1 MLTTVLNPAAAR
13 STSITAGSERAGDT
27 ASGRQHL
34 RQPGDCIIVNAQI
47 VTPAGIRRQASVR
60 VEEGR
65 IAEIVDGPIAGRHT
79 VDAGGHHLFPGF
91 IDIHSDAIEKGI
103 EPRPNT
109 FFPVN
114 IAVYELDKK
123 IASCGI
129 TTMFHSLSFAE
140 LEVGLRN
147 NSTAAGIIREIN
159 GLAGKLRVNTR
170 IHARFEITDLGAVP
184 FLEGLIADGQIDLFS
199 FMDHSPGQGQFR
211 DILTF
216 KQYYGPVYAKTD
228 AEMDH
233 IIARKLEARN
243 GGGRDAIGRLLQLC
257 REGGIAVASHD
268 DDSREKMAWLKEM
281 GIGLTEFPV
290 NIEAVRAAREMGIR
304 VCLGSPNVVRGQS
317 QAKNL
322 SAREAISWGYGDILC
337 SDYSP
342 MTLLHAVLTLER
354 LGILDLPEAVA
365 MVSLNPARA
374 VDIDDRTGSLAVGKD
389 ADMVLVDHADDFPR
403 VLKTFIAGREVFA
416 TC

>member
-1 MLTTVLNPAAAR
+1 MQDRFVMINV
-13 STSITAGSERAGDT
+13 
-27 ASGRQHL
+27 H
-34 RQPGDCIIVNAQI
+34 V
-47 VTPAGIRRQASVR
+47 VTPEGVRENASLR

-65 IAEIVDGPIAGRHT
+65 IAEIADGGLNGVRVI
-79 VDAGGHHLFPGF
+79 DGGGNFLFPGF

-109 FFPVN
+109 FFPVD

-123 IASCGI
+123 IAACGI

-147 NSTAAGIIREIN
+147 NNTAAGIIREIN
-159 GLAGKLRVNTR
+159 KLSHKLKVNTK

-184 FLEGLIADGQIDLFS
+184 YLQGLIGDGQINLFS

-211 DILTF
+211 DILAF
-216 KQYYGPVYAKTD
+216 KSYYGPVYAKSD
-228 AEMDH
+228 AEMDD
-233 IIARKLEARN
+233 IIERKLEAKKSHTPAIIAEMITTC
-243 GGGRDAIGRLLQLC
+243 RDHDIAI
-257 REGGIAVASHD
+257 ASHD
-268 DDSREKMAWLKEM
+268 DDSREKIRWLKEM
-281 GIGLTEFPV
+281 NIGMTEFPV
-290 NIEAVRAAREMGIR
+290 NIEAVRAARELGVS

-322 SAREAISWGYGDILC
+322 SAREAISWGFGDILC

-354 LGILDLPEAVA
+354 LGILPLHEALK
-365 MVSLNPARA
+365 MVSLNPAQA
-374 VDIDDRTGSLAVGKD
+374 VGIAGETGSLAEGKA
-389 ADMVLVDHADDFPR
+389 ADMVLVDHSDDFPR
-403 VLKTFIAGREVFA
+403 VLKTFVGGREVFA

>member
-1 MLTTVLNPAAAR
+1 MQDRFV
-13 STSITAGSERAGDT
+13 
-27 ASGRQHL
+27 
-34 RQPGDCIIVNAQI
+34 IINAQI
-47 VTPAGIRRQASVR
+47 VTPEGVRENGSLR
-60 VEEGR
+60 VEDGR
-65 IAEIVDGPIAGRHT
+65 IAEIADGALNSARVIDAAGNY
-79 VDAGGHHLFPGF
+79 LFPGF

-109 FFPVN
+109 FFPVD

-123 IASCGI
+123 IAACGI
-129 TTMFHSLSFAE
+129 TTMYHSLSFAE

-147 NSTAAGIIREIN
+147 NNTAAGIIREIN
-159 GLAGKLRVNTR
+159 TLRHKLKVNTK

-184 FLEGLIADGQIDLFS
+184 YLQGLIGDGQINLFS

-211 DILTF
+211 DILAF
-216 KQYYGPVYAKTD
+216 KSYYGPVYAKSD

-233 IIARKLEARN
+233 IIQRKLDAKKEHTPAIIAEMIKTC
-243 GGGRDAIGRLLQLC
+243 RDHDIAI
-257 REGGIAVASHD
+257 ASHD
-268 DDSREKMAWLKEM
+268 DDSREKIQWLKEM
-281 GIGLTEFPV
+281 NIGMTEFPV
-290 NIEAVRAAREMGIR
+290 NIEAVRAARELGVS

-317 QAKNL
+317 QGKNL
-322 SAREAISWGYGDILC
+322 SAREAISWGFGDILC

-354 LGILDLPEAVA
+354 LGILPLHEALK

-374 VDIDDRTGSLAVGKD
+374 VGIADETGSLEEGKA
-389 ADMVLVDHADDFPR
+389 ADLVLVDHSDDFPR
-403 VLKTFIAGREVFA
+403 VLKTFVGGREVFA

>member
-1 MLTTVLNPAAAR
+1 MKDRFVIANT
-13 STSITAGSERAGDT
+13 
-27 ASGRQHL
+27 
-34 RQPGDCIIVNAQI
+34 QI
-47 VTPAGIRRQASVR
+47 VTPAGVRENASLR
-60 VEEGR
+60 VEDGIITR
-65 IAEIVDGPIAGRHT
+65 IADGDLNGTRVIDGAGNF
-79 VDAGGHHLFPGF
+79 LFPGF

-109 FFPVN
+109 FFPVD

-129 TTMFHSLSFAE
+129 TTMYHSLSFAE

-147 NSTAAGIIREIN
+147 NSTAAGIIRKIN
-159 GLAGKLRVNTR
+159 KLSHKLKVNTR

-184 FLEGLIADGQIDLFS
+184 FLQGLIRDELVQLFS

-211 DILTF
+211 DILAF
-216 KQYYGPVYAKTD
+216 KSYYGPVYAKSD
-228 AEMDH
+228 AEMDD
-233 IIARKLEARN
+233 IIERKLEAKKN
-243 GGGRDAIGRLLQLC
+243 HTPAIIAEMIATC
-257 REGGIAVASHD
+257 REHNIPIASHD
-268 DDSREKMAWLKEM
+268 DDSREKIHWLKEM
-281 GIGLTEFPV
+281 EIGMTEFPV
-290 NIEAVRAAREMGIR
+290 NIEAIRTARELEVN

-322 SAREAISWGYGDILC
+322 NAREAISWGFGDILC

-342 MTLLHAVLTLER
+342 MTMLHAVLTLER
-354 LGILDLPEAVA
+354 LGILPLHEAIN

-374 VDIDDRTGSLAVGKD
+374 VGIAGHTGSLEEGKA
-389 ADMVLVDHADDFPR
+389 ADMVLVDHSDDFPR
-403 VLKTFIAGREVFA
+403 VLKTFVGGREVFA